1 MKTFDLANSP
11 LSGTNLIE
19 ASAGTGKTYTIAGLF
34 LRLILER
41 QLLPEQILVVTFTKA
56 ATAELKDRIR
66 NKLIQAKMAFLKG
79 SSPDINI
86 HALVQKHQ
94 NQSQALQ
101 LLQDALVDF
110 DKTAVYTI
118 HGFCQRILHE
128 NAFETHSLFD
138 TELVTDPS
146 RLTQEIADDFWRK
159 HFYNMPPEFISYAF
173 KKVSGPK
180 YFLNLLAQKKTPE
193 IKIIPE
199 LTQPSLPSLDDYR
212 KICRQLK
219 SIWPDSKDRVF
230 KLLKDPALSGTIYG
244 SLTAKSKQ
252 NTLSRRDLK
261 VLSMAEAM
269 DRYVDTNF
277 TTFPLFNDFEKFT
290 STKLSASTRKN
301 HIPPAHAIFD
311 ICDELFHKGA
321 GLEAEME
328 QYFLFLKAECF
339 KFADRELA
347 TRKEKTNVQFFDDL
361 LLTVKKALTDQGGN
375 ALAQAIRQRY
385 KAALIDE
392 FQDTDTV
399 QYAIFSRI
407 FASKQSALF
416 MIGDPKQSIYS
427 FRGADIFSYMK
438 ASRRADSKYTLIE
451 NWRSNPSLITAIN
464 TIFSNVKAPFVF
476 DEIPFEA
483 GVSGKNSATVKGKA
497 PLTIWYLLS
506 DNNKPINKATAISMI
521 ARAVAGEIARIISPG
536 SESEATRPKGRGFP
550 VRNNSLFN
558 KAPLDPA
565 LKGGAC
571 REQSGQS
578 DHGKENVQPGDIAVL
593 VRTNRQAQIIKDH
606 ISAKRIPAVLYSAGN
621 IFDSHEAL
629 EMERILS
636 SIAEP
641 GNERL
646 LRSALVTDMLGVSG
660 QKVDSQS
667 EDPLWWETRFGA
679 FRGYYRIWQQYG
691 FIRMFRLFM
700 ARERVR
706 GRLLTFPDGER
717 RLTNVLHLAE
727 ILHQEAVAKQPGI
740 TGLIKWLSAQ
750 RHTELFDPEVHQLR
764 LESDEHAVKIVTIHK
779 SKGLEYPIVFCPFGW
794 ESSLIKGQEVAFHD
808 NTEDH
813 KLTLDLN
820 ADQDSHHTAR
830 AQNELLAENMR
841 LLYVALTRAK
851 KYCYL
856 IWGRFKAA
864 ETSALAYLLHS
875 SRNQLDDKDIVA
887 DLQSSIAAKKD
898 EELLADIKQM
908 VSRSDGT
915 IELLPLSLENGGED
929 YSPKPPEDQHFY
941 RQFSGKIDTTWK
953 ISSYSYLIS
962 KRLPDE
968 ALPDRDAYHDTDR
981 RVLQNQWDLPEY
993 TDIFSFPKGTR
1004 AGIFFHDIFEH
1015 LDFTS
1020 RDPEHQKNLVVEKLK
1035 AYGFDLK
1042 WQAPVC
1048 AMLKKV
1054 LAAPLQLENT
1064 SLNLSDV
1071 QNKDRINEMEFYF
1084 PLNALTPQKLQKIF
1098 KVHGNTEISA
1108 DFPEQI
1114 GKLSFPLA
1122 QGFMKGYIDLILR
1135 TEGRYVLLD
1144 WKSNFLGSRLEDY
1157 SQTALNQ
1164 TMNNDYYILQY
1175 HLYVLALHQY
1185 LLKRVPGYQYETDFG
1200 GVFYFF
1206 IRGVDPVQGPNFGI
1220 YKDLPSPDMINALGK
1235 ALIPGF

>member
-11 LSGTNLIE
+11 LSGINLIE

-34 LRLILER
+34 LRLILEK

-66 NKLIQAKMAFLKG
+66 NKLTQAKTAFLKG
-79 SSPDINI
+79 SSPDIFI
-86 HALVQKHQ
+86 GALIQKHQ
-94 NQSQALQ
+94 NQARALQ

-110 DKTAVYTI
+110 DKAAVYTI

-128 NAFETHSLFD
+128 NAFETRSLFD

-146 RLTQEIADDFWRK
+146 RLTHEIADDFWRK

-180 YFLNLLAQKKTPE
+180 YFIKLLAHKKTPE

-199 LTQPSLPSLDDYR
+199 LTLPALASLDDYR
-212 KICRQLK
+212 KICRRLR
-219 SIWPDSKDRVF
+219 STWSDSKERVL

-244 SLTAKSKQ
+244 SLKAKSKQ
-252 NTLSRRDLK
+252 TALSRRDLK

-277 TTFPLFNDFEKFT
+277 TTFPLFKDFEKFT
-290 STKLSASTRKN
+290 SIKLSASTRKN
-301 HIPPAHAIFD
+301 HVPPTHAIFD
-311 ICDELFHKGA
+311 ICDELFHKSA
-321 GLEAEME
+321 DLEAEME
-328 QYFLFLKAECF
+328 KYFLFLKAECF

-347 TRKEKTNVQFFDDL
+347 TRKEKTNIQFFDDL
-361 LLTVKKALTDQGGN
+361 LLTVKKALADQDGS
-375 ALAQAIRQRY
+375 ALTQAIRHRY
-385 KAALIDE
+385 KAALVDE

-438 ASRRADSKYTLIE
+438 ASRQADSKYTLIE
-451 NWRSNPSLITAIN
+451 NWRSNPRLITAIN
-464 TIFSNVKAPFVF
+464 TIFSNIKTPFVF
-476 DEIPFEA
+476 NEIPFEE
-483 GVSGKNSATVKGKA
+483 GVSGKKSAADKGEA

-506 DNNKPINKATAISMI
+506 DNNKPINKAAAISMI
-521 ARAVAGEIARIISPG
+521 ARAVAAEISRIIAPG
-536 SESEATRPKGRGFP
+536 SKSE
-550 VRNNSLFN
+550 
-558 KAPLDPA
+558 APLDPA

-571 REQSGQS
+571 RARSGQS
-578 DHGKENVQPGDIAVL
+578 DHGREIVKPGDIAVL

-629 EMERILS
+629 EMERILAG
-636 SIAEP
+636 IAEP

-646 LRSALVTDMLGVSG
+646 LRSALVTDLLGVPG
-660 QKVDSQS
+660 QKIDSQS

-679 FRGYYRIWQQYG
+679 FRRYCRLWQQYG

-700 ARERVR
+700 AREKVR

-727 ILHQEAVAKQPGI
+727 ILHQESVARQPGI

-750 RHTELFDPEVHQLR
+750 RHTEIFDPEVHQLR
-764 LESDEHAVKIVTIHK
+764 LESDEQAVKIVTIHK

-794 ESSLIKGQEVAFHD
+794 EGSLIKGQEVAFHD
-808 NTEDH
+808 KAEDH

-820 ADQDSHHTAR
+820 SDQNSQHTAG
-830 AQNELLAENMR
+830 AQNELLAENLR
-841 LLYVALTRAK
+841 LLYVALTRAQ

-875 SRNQLDDKDIVA
+875 SRNQLDDINSKDSVVT
-887 DLQSSIAAKKD
+887 LQSRVAAMKD
-898 EELLADIKQM
+898 EELLADLKQL

-915 IELLPLSLENGGED
+915 IELLPLSLEDEGED
-929 YSPKPPEDQHFY
+929 YSHKPPEDQHFY
-941 RQFSGKIDTTWK
+941 RQFSEKIDTTWK

-968 ALPDRDAYHDTDR
+968 ALPDRDAYHDSGR
-981 RVLQNQWDLPEY
+981 SVLPYQRDLPDFS
-993 TDIFSFPKGTR
+993 DIFSFPRGTR

-1015 LDFTS
+1015 LDFAS

-1042 WQAPVC
+1042 WQDPVC

-1064 SLNLSDV
+1064 SLTLSDV
-1071 QNKDRINEMEFYF
+1071 QDKDRINEMEFYF
-1084 PLNALTPQKLQKIF
+1084 PLNALTPQKLQRIF
-1098 KVHGNTEISA
+1098 KVHGNAEIST

-1114 GKLSFPLA
+1114 GKLSFPLS
-1122 QGFMKGYIDLILR
+1122 QGFMKGYIDLILH
-1135 TEGRYVLLD
+1135 TNGSYVLLD

-1157 SQTALNQ
+1157 NQSALNQ

-1185 LLKRVPGYQYETDFG
+1185 LLKRVPGYRYETDFG

-1206 IRGVDPVQGPNFGI
+1206 IRGVDPVQGPDFGI
-1220 YKDLPSPDMINALGK
+1220 YKDLPSPDIVNALGK

>member
-11 LSGTNLIE
+11 LGGTNLIE

-34 LRLILER
+34 LRLILEK

-66 NKLIQAKMAFLKG
+66 NKLIQAKTAFLKG
-79 SSPDINI
+79 SSPDIFI
-86 HALVQKHQ
+86 DTLVQKHQ
-94 NQSQALQ
+94 NQALALQ
-101 LLQDALVDF
+101 SIQDALVDF
-110 DKTAVYTI
+110 DKAAVYTI

-128 NAFETHSLFD
+128 NAFETRSLFD

-146 RLTQEIADDFWRK
+146 GLIQEIADDFWRK

-173 KKVSGPK
+173 KKGSGPK
-180 YFLNLLAQKKTPE
+180 FFLNLLAHKKTPE
-193 IKIIPE
+193 IKIVPE
-199 LTQPSLPSLDDYR
+199 LTQPSLAGLDDYR

-219 SIWPDSKDRVF
+219 STWPDSKDRVF

-252 NTLSRRDLK
+252 TALSRRDLK

-269 DRYVDTNF
+269 DRYVDANF
-277 TTFPLFNDFEKFT
+277 MTFPLFNDFEKFT
-290 STKLSASTRKN
+290 STKLSVSTRKN
-301 HIPPAHAIFD
+301 HIPPTHAIFD
-311 ICDELFHKGA
+311 ICDELFHKGVD
-321 GLEAEME
+321 LEAEME
-328 QYFLFLKAECF
+328 KYFLFLKAECF

-347 TRKEKTNVQFFDDL
+347 TRKEKTNIQFFDDL
-361 LLTVKKALTDQGGN
+361 LLTVKKALADQDGN
-375 ALAQAIRQRY
+375 ALAQAIRHRY
-385 KAALIDE
+385 KAALVDE

-438 ASRRADSKYTLIE
+438 ASRQADSKYTLIE
-451 NWRSNPSLITAIN
+451 NWRANPRLITAIN
-464 TIFSNVKAPFVF
+464 TIFSNVKTPFVF
-476 DEIPFEA
+476 DEIPFEE
-483 GVSGKNSATVKGKA
+483 GVSGKKSATVKGEA

-521 ARAVAGEIARIISPG
+521 ARAVAGEISRIITPG
-536 SESEATRPKGRGFP
+536 SESR
-550 VRNNSLFN
+550 
-558 KAPLDPA
+558 
-565 LKGGAC
+565 
-571 REQSGQS
+571 S
-578 DHGKENVQPGDIAVL
+578 DHGRENVKPGDIAVL

-621 IFDSHEAL
+621 IFESHEAL

-646 LRSALVTDMLGVSG
+646 LRSALVTDMLGIPG

-679 FRGYYRIWQQYG
+679 FRGYYLLWQQYG

-700 ARERVR
+700 AREKVR
-706 GRLLTFPDGER
+706 GRLLTFPDGGR

-727 ILHQEAVAKQPGI
+727 ILHQETVAKQPGI
-740 TGLIKWLSAQ
+740 TGLIKWLSVQ

-794 ESSLIKGQEVAFHD
+794 EGSLIKGQEVAFHD
-808 NTEDH
+808 KAENH

-820 ADQDSHHTAR
+820 ADQDGHHTAR

-841 LLYVALTRAK
+841 LLYVALTRAQ

-875 SRNQLDDKDIVA
+875 SQNHSDGINSKDIVA
-887 DLQSSIAAKKD
+887 TLQSSVAAKKD
-898 EELLADIKQM
+898 EELLADLKQIA
-908 VSRSDGT
+908 SRSDGT
-915 IELLPLSLENGGED
+915 IELLPLSLENEGED
-929 YSPKPPEDQHFY
+929 YSHKPPEDQHFC

-962 KRLPDE
+962 RRLPDE
-968 ALPDRDAYHDTDR
+968 ALPDRDAYHDTGR
-981 RVLQNQWDLPEY
+981 SVLQNQWDLPDFS
-993 TDIFSFPKGTR
+993 DILSFPKGTR

-1015 LDFTS
+1015 LDFAS
-1020 RDPEHQKNLVVEKLK
+1020 RDPEYQKKLVVEKLK
-1035 AYGFDLK
+1035 AYGFDLQ
-1042 WQAPVC
+1042 WQDPVC

-1064 SLNLSDV
+1064 SLTLSDV
-1071 QNKDRINEMEFYF
+1071 QDKDRINEMEFYF

-1098 KVHGNTEISA
+1098 EVHGKAEISA

-1122 QGFMKGYIDLILR
+1122 QGFMKGYIDLTLH
-1135 TEGRYVLLD
+1135 TKGRYVLLD

-1157 SQTALNQ
+1157 NQTALNQ
-1164 TMNNDYYILQY
+1164 TMNNEYYILQY

-1185 LLKRVPGYQYETDFG
+1185 LLKRVPDYRYETDFG

-1206 IRGVDPVQGPNFGI
+1206 VRGVDPVQGPDFGI
-1220 YKDLPSPDMINALGK
+1220 YKDLPSPDIVNALGK